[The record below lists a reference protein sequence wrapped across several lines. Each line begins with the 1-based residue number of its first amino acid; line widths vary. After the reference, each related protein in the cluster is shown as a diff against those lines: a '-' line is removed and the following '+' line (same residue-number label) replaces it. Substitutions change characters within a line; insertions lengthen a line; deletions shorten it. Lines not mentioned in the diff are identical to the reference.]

1 LTQHLQSLIPLL
13 APHQGLYRFT
23 GGRRRSGLLI
33 WGDPSFGTVE
43 RLKVG
48 RKASETP
55 LQGIVERVHKFADTI
70 FLGLLRRRSI
80 TSGRKGA
87 MGIDDVPDAGK
98 IGWMIPA
105 VVIH

>member
-1 LTQHLQSLIPLL
+1 
-13 APHQGLYRFT
+13 
-23 GGRRRSGLLI
+23 
-33 WGDPSFGTVE
+33 VE

-48 RKASETP
+48 RKAPDTP

-70 FLGLLRRRSI
+70 FLGLLRRRSV